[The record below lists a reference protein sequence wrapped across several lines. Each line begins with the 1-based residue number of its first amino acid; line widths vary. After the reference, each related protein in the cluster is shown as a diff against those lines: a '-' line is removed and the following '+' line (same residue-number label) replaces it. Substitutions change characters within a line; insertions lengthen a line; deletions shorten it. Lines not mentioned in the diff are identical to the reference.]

1 MITRGGMKPSLRD
14 PSLLL
19 DSAYHSGL
27 WAGSASG
34 SVSEVRDPS
43 DGSLVGTVP
52 LLTAAETEA
61 ALVHAASAMERWK
74 GEPASRRAAILTRWH
89 DLLLA
94 HTDDLAAILTA
105 EQGKPLAEARA
116 EVSYGADYVG
126 WFAGEAVR
134 IDGEVLQ
141 APSSDKRV
149 LVLRQPVGL
158 CAAITPWNF
167 PIAMVTRKVAPA
179 LAAGCAMVVKP
190 APQTPF
196 SCLAI
201 AELALRAGLPAGLFS
216 VVTGEASEIGPVLST
231 HPLVRKLSFTGS
243 TEVGKLL
250 IAQASGTVK
259 KVTMELGGNAPF
271 LVFEDADL
279 KAAVDGLMASKF
291 RASGQTCICANRIL
305 VHESVREPFTTLL
318 KKAVSELRV
327 GPGRDEGITQGPL
340 IDRDALE
347 KVTRLVGDAVAKGAR
362 VLLGG
367 NPHPLGGTFY
377 EPTILEGCTPSME
390 LWHEEIFGPVVA
402 LYGFTNEEEALAM
415 ANDTRVGLASYVYTR
430 DMNRFWRV
438 GEGLEYGMVG
448 VNTGAIS
455 NTAAPFGGIKES
467 GYGREGSSHGIA
479 DYLTLKYLCLGGV
492 Q

>member
-19 DSAYHSGL
+19 DSAYHSGR

-34 SVSEVRDPS
+34 AVHEVRDPS

-52 LLTAAETEA
+52 MLTAAETED
-61 ALVHAASAMERWK
+61 ALVHAAAAMESWK
-74 GEPASRRAAILTRWH
+74 REPASKRAAILSRWH
-89 DLLLA
+89 DLLVA
-94 HTDDLAAILTA
+94 HADDLAAILTS

-141 APSSDKRV
+141 APSRDKRI

-190 APQTPF
+190 APQTPL

-216 VVTGEASEIGPVLST
+216 VVTGEASEIGPVLSM

-279 KAAVDGLMASKF
+279 EAAVAGLMSSKF

-305 VHESVREPFTTLL
+305 VHESVREQFTTLL
-318 KKAVSELRV
+318 KQAVAELRV
-327 GPGRDEGITQGPL
+327 GPGTEEGITQGPL

-347 KVTRLVGDAVAKGAR
+347 KVTHLVGDAVAKGAR

-367 NPHPLGGTFY
+367 SPHPLGGTFY

-390 LWHEEIFGPVVA
+390 LWPEEIFGPVVA
-402 LYGFTNEEEALAM
+402 LYGFATEQEAVAM

-438 GEGLEYGMVG
+438 GEALEYGMVG

-455 NTAAPFGGIKES
+455 NAAAPFGGIKES
-467 GYGREGSSHGIA
+467 GYGREGSAHGIN

-492 Q
+492 E

>member
-1 MITRGGMKPSLRD
+1 MNPSLRD
-14 PSLLL
+14 FSLFRQQAYFGGRWDDANSGERIAVLDPADGIRIGSVPSL
-19 DSAYHSGL
+19 
-27 WAGSASG
+27 SAS
-34 SVSEVRDPS
+34 
-43 DGSLVGTVP
+43 
-52 LLTAAETEA
+52 ETQA
-61 ALVHAASAMERWK
+61 ALEFAAVAMESWK
-74 GEPASRRAAILTRWH
+74 REPASKRAAILLRWH
-89 DLLLA
+89 DLLITHA
-94 HTDDLAAILTA
+94 DDLAALLTA

-116 EVSYGADYVG
+116 EVAYGADYVS

-134 IDGEVLQ
+134 IDGEILQGPSPDKKIMVL
-141 APSSDKRV
+141 K
-149 LVLRQPVGL
+149 QPVGL

-179 LAAGCAMVVKP
+179 LSAGCAMVIKP

-201 AELALRAGLPAGLFS
+201 AELALRAGLPPGLFS
-216 VVTGEASEIGPVLST
+216 VVTGEASVIGPVLST

-243 TEVGKLL
+243 TDVGKLL

-271 LVFEDADL
+271 VVFEDADL
-279 KAAVDGLMASKF
+279 EAAVAGLMVSKF

-305 VHESVREPFTTLL
+305 VHESVRERFTSLL
-318 KKAVSELRV
+318 KKSVSELHV
-327 GPGRDEGITQGPL
+327 GPGTGEGVTQGPL
-340 IDRDALE
+340 IDKAALD
-347 KVTRLVGDAVAKGAR
+347 KVVHLVGDAVAKGAH

-367 NPHPLGGTFY
+367 KPHPLGGTFY
-377 EPTILEGCTPSME
+377 EPTILEGCTPVMD
-390 LWHEEIFGPVVA
+390 LWHEEIFGPVIA
-402 LYGFTNEEEALAM
+402 LYGFSTEQEAVAM

-438 GEGLEYGMVG
+438 GEALEYGMVG

-455 NTAAPFGGIKES
+455 NATAPFGGIKES

-479 DYLTLKYLCLGGV
+479 DYLTLKYLCLGGLD
-492 Q
+492 